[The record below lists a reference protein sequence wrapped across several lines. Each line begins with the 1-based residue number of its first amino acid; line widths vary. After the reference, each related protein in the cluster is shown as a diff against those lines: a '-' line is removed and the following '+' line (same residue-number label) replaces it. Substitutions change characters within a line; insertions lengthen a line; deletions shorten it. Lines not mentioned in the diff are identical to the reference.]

1 MRTDFTNKIIT
12 CVIIFISILFSN
24 SATFAQQAI
33 PSLTEIVS
41 YITGDTLQSGA
52 RKNTSYTLARG
63 GVYFTL
69 GTIQN
74 NFPLTIS
81 ATGDTSLARP
91 ELIVMTDSK
100 GNYSQPFKPYK
111 NLTIQGLFMMGVNT
125 SGSQVPDLIETGTTN
140 VDITLNNCIVDS
152 VSTRV
157 IIMDQNYCSVFA
169 YDCYVHNVAGGS
181 HNGRFIDARET
192 VADTIVIQNCTF
204 YNIMHTLV
212 NRFSGGQ
219 TLFKFDHNTVYNIM
233 RNDLRMDESP
243 NLIVTNN
250 LFLNTGFCGFIPAWE
265 AAFDT
270 NDLGDRDEWSRIEIW
285 QLDST
290 FPGATQQINF
300 KYNNFW
306 INPAIQA
313 SFPDT
318 IWPYK
323 TLDFTFEK
331 QMVGADTL
339 TWVNEDVDFGNVP
352 TCNYL
357 GIAEQAWVNG
367 SPQTNPGFTDATRP
381 YNFTYSTSSA
391 SYTAGAD
398 GFPLGDLNWWPAKK
412 AAWEQTT
419 GVKVVNNNTPVKFTL
434 GQNYPNPFNPSTN
447 INFSLE
453 KPSKVIL
460 AIYNVLGQK
469 VATLVNNFMQ
479 AGSYTFQFNASKL
492 ASGVYIYRIEAGDFV
507 SAKKMILMK

>member
-1 MRTDFTNKIIT
+1 MRTNFTNKIIT
-12 CVIIFISILFSN
+12 CVIIIMSISFSN
-24 SATFAQQAI
+24 TNTFAQQAI

-41 YITGDTLQSGA
+41 YITGDTLQTGA

-63 GVYFTL
+63 GVYFSL

-81 ATGDTSLARP
+81 ATGDTSLPRP

-111 NLTIQGLFMMGVNT
+111 NLTIQGLFMTGVNT

-140 VDITLNNCIVDS
+140 VDVTLNNCIIDS
-152 VSTRV
+152 VSTRI

-169 YDCYVHNVAGGS
+169 YDCYIHNVAGGS

-192 VADTIVIQNCTF
+192 VADTIIVQNCTF

-219 TLFKFDHNTVYNIM
+219 LLFKFDHNTVYNIM

-285 QLDST
+285 PLDST

-331 QMVGADTL
+331 QMVGNDTL
-339 TWVNEDVDFGNVP
+339 TWVNENVNFGNVP

-367 SPQTNPGFTDATRP
+367 SPQTDPGFTDATRP
-381 YNFTYSTSSA
+381 YNFAYSTSSA
-391 SYTAGAD
+391 SYTAGAN

-412 AAWEQTT
+412 AAWENSLTD
-419 GVKVVNNNTPVKFTL
+419 VKANKSIPLNFTL
-434 GQNYPNPFNPSTN
+434 EQNYPNPFNPSTV
-447 INFSLE
+447 IKYSIPEASSVKL
-453 KPSKVIL
+453 KVF
-460 AIYNVLGQK
+460 NVLGK
-469 VATLVNNFMQ
+469 EVATLVNLKQQ
-479 AGSYTFQFNASKL
+479 AGEYNVTFNIKNL
-492 ASGVYIYRIEAGDFV
+492 ASGVYFYTISAGQFT
-507 SAKKMILMK
+507 SSKKMILLK